1 MEDLK
6 AQNEALQK
14 EAQALDEMATK
25 LDVTT
30 MELKY
35 KVLPKKQAQL
45 NSLKK
50 KYGDLLKK

>member
-1 MEDLK
+1 
-6 AQNEALQK
+6 
-14 EAQALDEMATK
+14 MATK

-50 KYGDLLKK
+50 KYGDLVKKIIWWYIL